1 MSQIENIWAKP
12 GNFVL
17 GETVFRRNKLI
28 ADLFQRIHF
37 GEKLGSGLGRMR
49 DICKAENA
57 PYPKIKYT
65 DTHFYIVFRQ
75 SKEYLKMAGEAVKN
89 TITTEVDKEV
99 KQVETVII
107 IQGIINNIFR
117 DAINDAV
124 KVRVAGELLYMHQND
139 SINLS
144 TLMKVFKVS
153 RATAQ
158 RDMANLKMLGLVIF
172 EGVPKTG
179 RYVLTGNGKKS

>member
-1 MSQIENIWAKP
+1 
-12 GNFVL
+12 
-17 GETVFRRNKLI
+17 
-28 ADLFQRIHF
+28 
-37 GEKLGSGLGRMR
+37 
-49 DICKAENA
+49 
-57 PYPKIKYT
+57 
-65 DTHFYIVFRQ
+65 
-75 SKEYLKMAGEAVKN
+75 MAGEAVKN

-99 KQVETVII
+99 KQVETDII